1 MQFHEIYSENPIGH
15 SIMGIFFSL
24 TCGLNFK
31 FVYVT
36 LITRAQ
42 FSEFNIVP
50 LEQCVIICVL
60 LATPFIIILLPVLMK
75 KKNQHYCEM
84 CI

>member
-1 MQFHEIYSENPIGH
+1 MQFHEIYSENPVGH

-24 TCGLNFK
+24 SCGLNFK
-31 FVYVT
+31 FVYVA
-36 LITRAQ
+36 LIARAQ

-60 LATPFIIILLPVLMK
+60 LATPNLLVYFY
-75 KKNQHYCEM
+75 QR
-84 CI
+84 